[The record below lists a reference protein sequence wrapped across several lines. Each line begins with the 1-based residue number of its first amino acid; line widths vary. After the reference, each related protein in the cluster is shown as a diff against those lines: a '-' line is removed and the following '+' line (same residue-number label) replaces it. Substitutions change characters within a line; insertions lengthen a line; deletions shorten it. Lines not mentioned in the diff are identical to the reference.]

1 MDNHLLSE
9 KVTGL
14 ASRVNNLAVA
24 TIGPDSRRLL
34 ELEDEL
40 AKLAMLAIK
49 MDLNAESPLYQE
61 AVEALELA
69 SNSVEAAIERIDQV
83 AKAIESIAQGITTVR
98 KILT

>member
-24 TIGPDSRRLL
+24 TIGRDSRRLL

-69 SNSVEAAIERIDQV
+69 SNSVEAAIERIDEV